1 MLSKTQ
7 AAFKAADEKDDTELR
22 DSANTVM
29 SALVLVL
36 KSQHAMLPEATRL
49 HVNRVLAGG

>member
-22 DSANTVM
+22 DSADTVM